1 MTTLELRAE
10 IKAILDQLPD
20 NALTIVLEDLKKIQ
34 SLSNDLTIVRKII
47 SENAEL
53 FRRLAD

>member
-1 MTTLELRAE
+1 MTPLELRAE

-20 NALTIVLEDLKKIQ
+20 NVLAIVLEDLKKIQ
-34 SLSNDLTIVRKII
+34 SSSNDLTIIKSII

-53 FRRLAD
+53 LRRLAD